1 MSWGETEFLGS
12 GVNDKRESKSLAKMA
27 DRLLMNPELSFSR
40 AVGEGL
46 RRAAWRIFSKQEVDV
61 GYGHYKQTAGRC
73 RAYETIL
80 VSQDTT
86 DINYQGHYATTGLGD
101 LGGQKELGH
110 AGLCLHTAMA
120 INEQGLPLGLVGQ
133 KVWPPVASGRS
144 QALHKYAL
152 EEKESYRWVEGLQWT
167 GQYLAPIQQVIVI
180 SDRESDFYDYLRA
193 PRSQNTDLL
202 VRARYLTRWVYYQG
216 EKQKLGQLSLSATSQ
231 VDIAVARAKNRPA
244 RIAHLQVSWGQIT
257 CPPPVNR
264 KGKMVDLWL
273 VKAQEIDPPDKE
285 KAISWYLL
293 TSMAVADEASA
304 LLMLDYYRRRW
315 LIERWHLVL
324 KQGLQLER
332 LQFDNFERL
341 SNAIKLL
348 GIVAWQLLC
357 LKQLAAQAPDLPA
370 EEVFEPLQVEV
381 LKKKKGTKQL
391 SLRQA
396 FMVMAALAGFSPTKK
411 QPLPGE
417 KTIWQAW
424 AIFNAFCQGY
434 QFAFQERYGTG

>member
-1 MSWGETEFLGS
+1 MGS

-40 AVGEGL
+40 AVGDGL
-46 RRAAWRIFSKQEVDV
+46 RRAAWRIFSKEEVDV
-61 GYGHYKQTAGRC
+61 GYGHYKQTGRRC
-73 RAYETIL
+73 QDYETIL

-86 DINYQGHYATTGLGD
+86 DINYQTHYATAGLGD
-101 LGGQKELGH
+101 LGGRKEKGH

-120 INEQGLPLGLVGQ
+120 ITEQGLPLGLVGQ
-133 KVWPPVASGRS
+133 KVWSPLACGRP
-144 QALHKYAL
+144 QRLERYAL

-167 GQYLAPIQQVIVI
+167 GHYLAHIQQVIIV
-180 SDRESDFYDYLRA
+180 SDRESDFYDYMLA
-193 PRSQNTDLL
+193 PRSKNSDLL
-202 VRARYLTRWVYYQG
+202 FRALYLNRWVYYNG
-216 EKQKLGQLSLSATSQ
+216 AKLKLGQLSLPAATQ
-231 VDIAVARAKNRPA
+231 VELSVPRAKNRPA
-244 RIAHLQVSWGQIT
+244 RIGQLEVSWGQIT

-264 KGKMVDLWL
+264 KGDSSTLWL
-273 VKAQEIDPPDKE
+273 VKAQEINPPDKE
-285 KAISWYLL
+285 KAISWHLL
-293 TSMAVADEASA
+293 TTIPIADQASA

-370 EEVFEPLQVEV
+370 EEVFEPLQLEV
-381 LKKKKGTKQL
+381 LRKQKGVKQL

-396 FMVMAALAGFSPTKK
+396 LIVMATFAGFTPTKQ

-434 QFAFQERYGTG
+434 QFAFQKSYGTG